1 MNDIAVGYLEQLEK
15 IDRRRDSDLQFLEH
29 MKEAVDM
36 ALDAEDMYAFL
47 LVSKLFDSPDGKR
60 ILADNC
66 EPLRL
71 YYLMDAVQK
80 EEAAGYPLFIRGVS
94 SYDELMDRYIA
105 CDLYLRRIE
114 LGITPGA
121 EEATGFL
128 RAQQISP
135 YAVHAVLYHPTS
147 YLGHREQILLRLAED
162 ALTGRQY
169 RTAYDYLSVIE
180 EASAGTLALKE
191 KLGALIGR
199 GAG

>member
-1 MNDIAVGYLEQLEK
+1 MWEALTGTERGLQVISDMLNFKNNVGIGQCTVDGYENCPMAFQCIDCIYLCSTVEDIPEMMEMLEGL
-15 IDRRRDSDLQFLEH
+15 
-29 MKEAVDM
+29 KE
-36 ALDAEDMYAFL
+36 
-47 LVSKLFDSPDGKR
+47 
-60 ILADNC
+60 
-66 EPLRL
+66 
-71 YYLMDAVQK
+71 
-80 EEAAGYPLFIRGVS
+80 